1 MTVTVLMPVYNAE
14 KYLETSINSLLVQT
28 SSNWRLICVDDG
40 STDKS
45 LDILKD
51 YELKDKRICV
61 LTQKNAG
68 PAVARAKAIE
78 LADTDYVSILDADDA
93 YSKNYVELMLKRAEE
108 TNADI
113 VVPDVWTGNGDVAIR
128 HNLLSKGKLHVDMVI
143 EDGRE
148 ALALT
153 IPWRLHGWPMIRTL
167 LAKQYYTTEIASY
180 SKFNSDEYI
189 TRLLYL
195 KSKKIVFCKACY
207 KHIIVPDSITHT
219 PSLKLLDYLITLD
232 KLVDLC
238 EREDAFIET
247 KINLYILYFNTLF
260 YISDVI
266 RKLPELEQKEAKH
279 RVSYFYRQSYCKKM
293 SFKIW
298 IASSMKLKVKFTL
311 SLIHFSFINGQYKKW
326 IKNLKLNRICQKY
339 R

>member
-1 MTVTVLMPVYNAE
+1 M
-14 KYLETSINSLLVQT
+14 
-28 SSNWRLICVDDG
+28 
-40 STDKS
+40 
-45 LDILKD
+45 
-51 YELKDKRICV
+51 
-61 LTQKNAG
+61 
-68 PAVARAKAIE
+68 
-78 LADTDYVSILDADDA
+78 
-93 YSKNYVELMLKRAEE
+93 
-108 TNADI
+108 
-113 VVPDVWTGNGDVAIR
+113 
-128 HNLLSKGKLHVDMVI
+128 
-143 EDGRE
+143 
-148 ALALT
+148 
-153 IPWRLHGWPMIRTL
+153 
-167 LAKQYYTTEIASY
+167 
-180 SKFNSDEYI
+180 
-189 TRLLYL
+189 
-195 KSKKIVFCKACY
+195 
-207 KHIIVPDSITHT
+207 
-219 PSLKLLDYLITLD
+219 
-232 KLVDLC
+232 DLC